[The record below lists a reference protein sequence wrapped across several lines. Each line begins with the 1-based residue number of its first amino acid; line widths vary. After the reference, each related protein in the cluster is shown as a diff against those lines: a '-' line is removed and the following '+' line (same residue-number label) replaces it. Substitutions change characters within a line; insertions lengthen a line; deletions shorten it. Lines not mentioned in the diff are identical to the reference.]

1 MQIPTKFVRKT
12 LPISLV
18 SQGLALPLDLSVSR
32 VGNEFCDAIA
42 AWLRKTPSPNTTKS
56 YAGDLSQF
64 FRFLG
69 LAPHES
75 GRLAEVR
82 PIHVSAWRD
91 QLKQNGM
98 ANATIR
104 RKLTTLRALF
114 SYLQNCGLVAINP
127 AHGKFVTAP
136 PVPRDGKTVGLSQKA
151 CRLLIDAPNPE
162 SPLGV
167 RDRAILAVLAYSA
180 CRVDEVVHLRV
191 QDYLQ
196 TGEHRVLN
204 VIGKGQKERRVP
216 LHVEAVER
224 LNAWLFAAGILHDRV
239 EALFR
244 PVRTARGS
252 GKQGFQRCA
261 LTTRSVAKLVK
272 KYALQVGL
280 DPAVSVH
287 SLRVTALTIARER
300 GADIIDLQDFAG
312 HADPRTTL
320 TYIRS
325 RDRLSKS
332 PAYILNY

>member
-1 MQIPTKFVRKT
+1 MQKT
-12 LPISLV
+12 TNLVLETSPISYEI
-18 SQGLALPLDLSVSR
+18 GALSTLMDLSVS
-32 VGNEFCDAIA
+32 VSCDQFSEAVA
-42 AWLRKTPSPNTTKS
+42 AWLRKTPSANTTKS

-69 LAPHES
+69 LTPNDAR
-75 GRLAEVR
+75 RLSDVQ

-91 QLKQNGM
+91 QLKELGM

-114 SYLQNCGLVAINP
+114 SYLQNCGLVSVNP

-136 PVPRDGKTVGLSQKA
+136 PVPRDGKTIGLSQQA
-151 CRLLIDAPNPE
+151 CRLLLDAPDPNHPI
-162 SPLGV
+162 GV
-167 RDRAILAVLAYSA
+167 RDQAILGVLAYSA
-180 CRVDEVVHLRV
+180 CRVDEIVRLRSR
-191 QDYLQ
+191 DYLQ

-216 LHVEAVER
+216 LHLEAVER
-224 LNAWLFAAGILHDRV
+224 LNDWYRVGGIDNDRV
-239 EALFR
+239 GAMFR
-244 PVRTARGS
+244 PVSNARGR
-252 GKQGFQRCA
+252 GATGFRDRA

-272 KYALQVGL
+272 KYAAQVGL

-332 PAYILNY
+332 PAYILHY

>member
-1 MQIPTKFVRKT
+1 MQKPTKFVRKT

-42 AWLRKTPSPNTTKS
+42 AWLRKTPSQNTNKIIRRRS
-56 YAGDLSQF
+56 FAVFS
-64 FRFLG
+64 FLG

-151 CRLLIDAPNPE
+151 CRLLLDAPNPNL
-162 SPLGV
+162 PLGV

-224 LNAWLFAAGILHDRV
+224 LNAWLFVAGILHDRV

>member
-1 MQIPTKFVRKT
+1 M
-12 LPISLV
+12 
-18 SQGLALPLDLSVSR
+18 
-32 VGNEFCDAIA
+32 
-42 AWLRKTPSPNTTKS
+42 
-56 YAGDLSQF
+56 
-64 FRFLG
+64 
-69 LAPHES
+69 
-75 GRLAEVR
+75 
-82 PIHVSAWRD
+82 
-91 QLKQNGM
+91 
-98 ANATIR
+98 
-104 RKLTTLRALF
+104 
-114 SYLQNCGLVAINP
+114 
-127 AHGKFVTAP
+127 
-136 PVPRDGKTVGLSQKA
+136 SQKA
-151 CRLLIDAPNPE
+151 CRLLLDAPNPE

-224 LNAWLFAAGILHDRV
+224 LNAWLFVAGILHDRV

-252 GKQGFQRCA
+252 GKRGFQRCA

-287 SLRVTALTIARER
+287 SLR
-300 GADIIDLQDFAG
+300 
-312 HADPRTTL
+312 
-320 TYIRS
+320 
-325 RDRLSKS
+325 
-332 PAYILNY
+332 